1 MKNCL
6 VNGATEGIRFRT
18 KTSEKQAKKLGF
30 TEKQATAILDMRLYK
45 LIGLEIEAL
54 TKEHEETLK
63 KIAQYEDILNHYHS
77 MAAVIIK
84 ELKAVKKAY
93 GKPRKT
99 QIENAKEAVYEEKK
113 IEEAEVVFLMD
124 RFGYA
129 KTVEQSV
136 YERNKETIH
145 QENRH
150 IFHCMN
156 TDKICVFTDTGCLHT
171 IKVLDLPYG
180 KMRDKGVPI
189 DNVSNFDS
197 KKEQLVYV
205 ESLNQIKQSRMLFA
219 TAFGMVKLVEGSE
232 FEVSK
237 RTTTATKL
245 AEGDK
250 VVFVQPADEIGICI
264 LQTKEGYF
272 LRFMKQKYR

>member
-1 MKNCL
+1 
-6 VNGATEGIRFRT
+6 
-18 KTSEKQAKKLGF
+18 
-30 TEKQATAILDMRLYK
+30 
-45 LIGLEIEAL
+45 
-54 TKEHEETLK
+54 
-63 KIAQYEDILNHYHS
+63 
-77 MAAVIIK
+77 
-84 ELKAVKKAY
+84 
-93 GKPRKT
+93 
-99 QIENAKEAVYEEKK
+99 
-113 IEEAEVVFLMD
+113 
-124 RFGYA
+124 
-129 KTVEQSV
+129 
-136 YERNKETIH
+136 
-145 QENRH
+145 
-150 IFHCMN
+150 MN

-250 VVFVQPADEIGICI
+250 VVFVQPADEMECSTSDKRGIFLTFYENRSTVKEKSSTWSKRNYIGR
-264 LQTKEGYF
+264 K
-272 LRFMKQKYR
+272 R

>member
-1 MKNCL
+1 M
-6 VNGATEGIRFRT
+6 
-18 KTSEKQAKKLGF
+18 
-30 TEKQATAILDMRLYK
+30 
-45 LIGLEIEAL
+45 
-54 TKEHEETLK
+54 
-63 KIAQYEDILNHYHS
+63 
-77 MAAVIIK
+77 
-84 ELKAVKKAY
+84 
-93 GKPRKT
+93 
-99 QIENAKEAVYEEKK
+99 YEEKK

-129 KTVEQSV
+129 KTVDQSV

-250 VVFVQPADEIGICI
+250 VVFVQPADEMEYVV
-264 LQTKEGYF
+264 LKTK
-272 LRFMKQKYR
+272 

>member
-1 MKNCL
+1 
-6 VNGATEGIRFRT
+6 
-18 KTSEKQAKKLGF
+18 
-30 TEKQATAILDMRLYK
+30 
-45 LIGLEIEAL
+45 
-54 TKEHEETLK
+54 
-63 KIAQYEDILNHYHS
+63 
-77 MAAVIIK
+77 
-84 ELKAVKKAY
+84 
-93 GKPRKT
+93 
-99 QIENAKEAVYEEKK
+99 
-113 IEEAEVVFLMD
+113 
-124 RFGYA
+124 
-129 KTVEQSV
+129 
-136 YERNKETIH
+136 
-145 QENRH
+145 
-150 IFHCMN
+150 MN

-250 VVFVQPADEIGICI
+250 SFSFNRQ
-264 LQTKEGYF
+264 
-272 LRFMKQKYR
+272 MKWNM